1 MRGIGTPARFIQSGE
16 TFSRPPLVSKPAF
29 TRRPSRTTPPVI
41 RSTAEF
47 ARFVGLART
56 TVSRVLNDQPGLRPA
71 TIARVRR
78 AIEETGF
85 TPNAYALHLKGKRTA
100 TIGVCMENLLTPPA
114 VLKLAS
120 LQRRLRERGYA
131 SLIEVLEPG
140 SSRRVIQHFL
150 SLRVDAIIFVG
161 HFIGEEIEARIR
173 EMAVHATPHLVMDQL
188 GITGANT
195 VTLDRVRGMS
205 DVVEHLFAL
214 GHRTFG
220 LVGISGTARS
230 VSDRLAGIRS
240 ALAAHSLD
248 FDRVTHSLDLRHV
261 RKNDFEYG
269 RALAASF
276 VGEPNRP
283 SAYLALNDEIA
294 IGALHGF
301 QKAGLLVPAEVSV
314 TGFNNQA
321 ICLMPTPMLTSVD
334 QRVDE
339 TVASAIELLLEQ
351 IDRPFARPRVR
362 MIEPMLVVRGSSGP
376 APRS

>member
-1 MRGIGTPARFIQSGE
+1 M
-16 TFSRPPLVSKPAF
+16 SKP
-29 TRRPSRTTPPVI
+29 TSPRHSSRNTPPVI

-56 TVSRVLNDQPGLRPA
+56 TVSRVLNDQPGLRLA
-71 TIARVRR
+71 TIAKVRR

-100 TIGVCMENLLTPPA
+100 TVGICMENLLTPPA

-120 LQRRLRERGYA
+120 LQHRLRERGYA

-188 GITGANT
+188 GIAGANT
-195 VTLDRVRGMS
+195 VTLDRVRGMRE
-205 DVVEHLFAL
+205 VVEHLFAL
-214 GHRTFG
+214 GHTSFG
-220 LVGISGTARS
+220 LLGISGTPRS
-230 VSDRLAGIRS
+230 VSDRLDGIGA
-240 ALAAHSLD
+240 ALAAHKLD
-248 FDRVTHSLDLRHV
+248 FDRATRSLDSRKV
-261 RKNDFEYG
+261 RQNDFEYG

-276 VGEPNRP
+276 VGEPDRP
-283 SAYLALNDEIA
+283 SAFLALNDEIA

-301 QKAGLLVPAEVSV
+301 QKAGLRVPADVSV

-362 MIEPMLVVRGSSGP
+362 MIEPMLVVRGSTGP
-376 APRS
+376 APFRVGRAPAEAHRA